1 MKPPQVRRIFE
12 FFASPYASSS
22 TLDRYNITRKYI
34 NFYLGTRV
42 IETEFDRLKTV
53 RSPLTIEDFRK
64 IGRQI
69 EFHGRLIQRVHLVV
83 RSAVE
88 AGYVRDVSGA
98 ATVPPDVLWLRA
110 IAWRCQDVLTSAPIH
125 PFQRRSLTAQHFQTY
140 HSHNCVFRSNLRSLF
155 LRRFKPFHDYFLF
168 LIEFRQ
174 SSIAIF
180 NEPWYFRYRDKLL
193 HDTINTVLLGFV
205 PLVYEIVFLLDLI
218 FSCIRSTSTR

>member
-1 MKPPQVRRIFE
+1 MKPSQVYPNIRILRI
-12 FFASPYASSS
+12 SIRLLVASSS

-34 NFYLGTRV
+34 NFYLATRV

-88 AGYVRDVSGA
+88 AGDVRDVSGA

-140 HSHNCVFRSNLRSLF
+140 HSHNCFCFSIQFTQLIPSSFETFRRLFSLF
-155 LRRFKPFHDYFLF
+155 NGIL
-168 LIEFRQ
+168 
-174 SSIAIF
+174 
-180 NEPWYFRYRDKLL
+180 
-193 HDTINTVLLGFV
+193 TIVDCD
-205 PLVYEIVFLLDLI
+205 I
-218 FSCIRSTSTR
+218 